1 MKKYVNGE
9 IMDMTNEDLNRR
21 NARAKN
27 RPNHHNT
34 NTSDYEARIKELESM
49 VATLVSKLEEPAEP
63 VEDTPVEDAHVEG
76 ETIREETVAE

>member
-27 RPNHHNT
+27 RPNHHNI

-49 VATLVSKLEEPAEP
+49 VATLVSKLEAPAEPAE
-63 VEDTPVEDAHVEG
+63 DAPVEG
-76 ETIREETVAE
+76 ETIREETVEE